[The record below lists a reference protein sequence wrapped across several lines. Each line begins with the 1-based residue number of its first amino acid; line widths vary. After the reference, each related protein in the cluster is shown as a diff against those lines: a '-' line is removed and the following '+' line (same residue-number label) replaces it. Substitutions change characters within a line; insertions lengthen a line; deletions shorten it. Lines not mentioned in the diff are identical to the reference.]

1 MKSSIICKVTVKS
14 AGPLWGSGPP
24 CPASVPCVLN
34 PLLFPRIV
42 HPSIRSCVLAR
53 VHLIAFTAYEAL
65 QACSQE
71 LPGRLGITVTVN
83 SSELP
88 ALDGWVVT
96 PFSGC
101 PLGEKVEKQRE
112 GIRVTLHSWAGSCRW
127 ISGKHWQGS
136 TLGRLTTTSQSHFYQ
151 LVLLYCQWCTG
162 GEQRGGRAG
171 RGGRSWSQKSKLN

>member
-1 MKSSIICKVTVKS
+1 MGVWASCPRANRKCAQSISLPEDRT
-14 AGPLWGSGPP
+14 
-24 CPASVPCVLN
+24 
-34 PLLFPRIV
+34 
-42 HPSIRSCVLAR
+42 SIRSSVPAR
-53 VHLIAFTAYEAL
+53 VHLTAFTAYETL

-136 TLGRLTTTSQSHFYQ
+136 TLGRLKTTSQSHFYQ
-151 LVLLYCQWCTG
+151 LVLLCRQWCPG
-162 GEQRGGRAG
+162 MGAWGWCWGRKG
-171 RGGRSWSQKSKLN
+171 RRRWKGDEGRSLS

>member
-1 MKSSIICKVTVKS
+1 M
-14 AGPLWGSGPP
+14 
-24 CPASVPCVLN
+24 
-34 PLLFPRIV
+34 
-42 HPSIRSCVLAR
+42 LAR
-53 VHLIAFTAYEAL
+53 VHLIAFTAYEML

-112 GIRVTLHSWAGSCRW
+112 GIRVTLHS
-127 ISGKHWQGS
+127 
-136 TLGRLTTTSQSHFYQ
+136 
-151 LVLLYCQWCTG
+151 
-162 GEQRGGRAG
+162 
-171 RGGRSWSQKSKLN
+171 